1 MKNLGFP
8 SLSGFIRPYR
18 RFTAPPPGL
27 PTPPLEELEIE
38 GNRPQA
44 GLEGSQGTLCSL
56 FASSLLFFV
65 PLASF
70 GTILVLFWNPW
81 GLKNIAFS

>member
-1 MKNLGFP
+1 MTNLGFP
-8 SLSGFIRPYR
+8 VLFVLIRSYPGLSSKESPPSRPPD
-18 RFTAPPPGL
+18 PPP
-27 PTPPLEELEIE
+27 EELEIE

-65 PLASF
+65 LLASF
-70 GTILVLFWNPW
+70 GTILVLF
-81 GLKNIAFS
+81 